1 MRFENHGLHIGML
14 FHSLARS
21 YLGNDAYFHRNFGV
35 RRYVESVEQEVV
47 EFLVFIHFLIG
58 FTTYILADTSR
69 KVVALHIHLES
80 IGDSGIGAVIGSCC
94 PSELDRFLF
103 GVGSV

>member
-14 FHSLARS
+14 FHSLARG
-21 YLGNDAYFHRNFGV
+21 YLGNDAYFHRNFSV
-35 RRYVESVEQEVV
+35 CRNLESVEQEVV
-47 EFLVFIHFLIG
+47 EFLIFIYSLIG

-80 IGDSGIGAVIGSCC
+80 IGDSGIGAAIGSRR